1 MVWQLCEFMIFLC
14 TLLRHLSDLNK
25 DNALNLDEF
34 CIAMHLVVAM
44 RHGLELP
51 LTLPTVLLPEK
62 SEGTYGILCAIAK
75 LNGYELILNVGDC
88 VVSKHLAVKYE
99 LALNELLISRIQKTN
114 EINSWRQFQEVPG
127 KSVQQR

>member
-51 LTLPTVLLPEK
+51 LTLPKVLLPEK
-62 SEGTYGILCAIAK
+62 SEGIYGIS
-75 LNGYELILNVGDC
+75 V
-88 VVSKHLAVKYE
+88 
-99 LALNELLISRIQKTN
+99 LLQNLMVMS
-114 EINSWRQFQEVPG
+114 
-127 KSVQQR
+127 

>member
-1 MVWQLCEFMIFLC
+1 MVCNNELLAVDPYFLGWYGSYVNFMIFLC

-62 SEGTYGILCAIAK
+62 SEGTYGILYAIAK

-88 VVSKHLAVKYE
+88 G
-99 LALNELLISRIQKTN
+99 
-114 EINSWRQFQEVPG
+114 FQTPHC
-127 KSVQQR
+127 KI